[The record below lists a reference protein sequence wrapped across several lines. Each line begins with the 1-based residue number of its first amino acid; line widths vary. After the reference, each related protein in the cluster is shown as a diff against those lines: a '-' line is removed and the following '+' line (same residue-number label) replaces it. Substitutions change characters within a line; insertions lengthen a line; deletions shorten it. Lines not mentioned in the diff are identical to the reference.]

1 MANGFV
7 VTSDHGS
14 GGEAAWAGVP
24 GQFRQPNGPLPPAW
38 ETLYGPLRAGRV
50 DDLMV
55 VAQLGQSIDGRI
67 ATPTGHSKYINGA
80 AGLDHL
86 HRLRAL
92 VDAIVVGVGTAVC
105 DDPELTVR
113 RVAGPNPARVV
124 IDPRGRLS
132 ASARLLRANG
142 ARRVVV
148 LGAQVESR
156 FADDVEILRVP
167 LADGIAAPAA
177 ILAGLHAKGF
187 RRILIEGGA
196 RTISQFLT
204 AGCLDRLHVMVAPML
219 LGAGQSSLAL
229 PPIDRAEDVLR
240 PPVAPHL
247 IDDEVL
253 FDIDLSCGRKP
264 ITLK

>member
-1 MANGFV
+1 
-7 VTSDHGS
+7 
-14 GGEAAWAGVP
+14 
-24 GQFRQPNGPLPPAW
+24 
-38 ETLYGPLRAGRV
+38 
-50 DDLMV
+50 
-55 VAQLGQSIDGRI
+55 
-67 ATPTGHSKYINGA
+67 
-80 AGLDHL
+80 
-86 HRLRAL
+86 
-92 VDAIVVGVGTAVC
+92 
-105 DDPELTVR
+105 
-113 RVAGPNPARVV
+113 VAGPNPARVV

-132 ASARLLRANG
+132 ALARLLRANG

-148 LGAQVESR
+148 LGEQVESR

-253 FDIDLSCGRKP
+253 FDVDLSCRRKP
-264 ITLK
+264 IALK

>member
-204 AGCLDRLHVMVAPML
+204 AGCLDRLHVIVAPML

-229 PPIDRAEDVLR
+229 PPIDRAEDALR

>member
-1 MANGFV
+1 
-7 VTSDHGS
+7 
-14 GGEAAWAGVP
+14 
-24 GQFRQPNGPLPPAW
+24 
-38 ETLYGPLRAGRV
+38 
-50 DDLMV
+50 MV

-67 ATPTGHSKYINGA
+67 ATATGHSKYINGA

-132 ASARLLRANG
+132 ASARLLRRDG
-142 ARRVVV
+142 VRRVVV
-148 LGAQVESR
+148 LGEQVEQR
-156 FADDVEILRVP
+156 FEDDVEVLRVA
-167 LADGIAAPAA
+167 LADGVAAPAA
-177 ILAGLHAKGF
+177 ILAGLRARGF
-187 RRILIEGGA
+187 RRILVEGGA

-204 AGCLDRLHVMVAPML
+204 AGCLDRLHVIVAPML

-229 PPIDRAEDVLR
+229 PPIDRADDALR

-247 IDDEVL
+247 LDDEVL
-253 FDIDLSCGRKP
+253 FDVDLSCRRQR
-264 ITLK
+264 IMSSA